1 LPFLQVGDELLS
13 QSAFTNEGDIEP
25 GPSAFAA
32 MNKVSGAEEAGS
44 IAEGLGGF
52 GGGEIGPSAT
62 AEWIDYEIH
71 VPGSRPEKLRRPVF
85 DLLGPA
91 RRANKYSNFDGSMD
105 LPKLQ
110 RFEALFSKTSVLFQ
124 VSDLTVEYLASLL
137 ADDVVAAEA
146 ELQALSREQDTARAG
161 ERAAKMIARL
171 SRWGGPL
178 PSLVLWRS
186 TLAGESRETFPNR
199 PNVLN
204 SRVIQII
211 SRADEPVL
219 RYLIDIASNS
229 MGTQPRSGRDP
240 FEVRVRQGVADTVAE
255 MLAVGSNMQM
265 AENTASVFARLAAE
279 GSRGLLI
286 AAGDLDAVKALPWP
300 EDEAARVAADVD
312 AGFMTLVPRKAVL
325 LDGEQR
331 VGWWR
336 VDPGSGETIGVMDSG
351 LHMAATERSKLQQM
365 VDDIAGF
372 LARNPVQPLN
382 SAPGSAG
389 HAAWQVRNGPLCV
402 LHQALWATLSYA
414 AAYGLNVPPRTPL
427 PLGCMPIG

>member
-1 LPFLQVGDELLS
+1 MS
-13 QSAFTNEGDIEP
+13 
-25 GPSAFAA
+25 
-32 MNKVSGAEEAGS
+32 KVSGAQEAGS

-124 VSDLTVEYLASLL
+124 VSDVTEEYLASLL
-137 ADDVVAAEA
+137 ADDVVAAATEF
-146 ELQALSREQDTARAG
+146 QALSREQDTARAS
-161 ERAAKMIARL
+161 ERAANMIARL
-171 SRWGGPL
+171 SRWGPL
-178 PSLVLWRS
+178 PTLALWRS
-186 TLAGESRETFPNR
+186 TLAGASRETFPDR

-204 SRVIQII
+204 SRVTQII

-219 RYLIDIASNS
+219 RDLIDIASNS
-229 MGTQPRSGRDP
+229 MGTQLRSGRDP
-240 FEVRVRQGVADTVAE
+240 FEIRVRQGVVDTVAE

-265 AENTASVFARLAAE
+265 AENTASIFARLAAE

-286 AAGDLDAVKALPWP
+286 AAGDVDAVKALPWP

-312 AGFMTLVPRKAVL
+312 AGFMTLVPRMAVL

-351 LHMAATERSKLQQM
+351 LHMAATERAKLQQM
-365 VDDIAGF
+365 VDEILLF
-372 LARNPVQPLN
+372 LTRNPVRPLN
-382 SAPGSAG
+382 SPPGSAG

-402 LHQALWATLSYA
+402 LHQALRYALGAALSA
-414 AAYGLNVPPRTPL
+414 GLDVPPRTPL
-427 PLGCMPIG
+427 PLGCTPIG